1 MEDTEKYELDLYL
14 KEYDILVGY
23 IKYQHQRLTD
33 YTKIFLTS
41 NSIILAA
48 IALILKDESK
58 NALIVFSPL
67 LSVIGLIISFLWICV
82 TARIMVE
89 SDLRWFQLR
98 NTEVI
103 LRHPNGIFNQGN
115 ILFKDDKVEVELLNG
130 HKVSH
135 ILESAILGISRVRMR
150 TSTGIILP
158 LTFIILY
165 IFIFFLLYE

>member
-23 IKYQHQRLTD
+23 IKYQHQRLSD

-48 IALILKDESK
+48 IALIIKDQTK
-58 NALIVFSPL
+58 NVLTEFSPL
-67 LSVIGLIISFLWICV
+67 LSLIGFIISLLWICV

-98 NTEVI
+98 NTEII
-103 LRHPNGIFNQGN
+103 LGRPNGIFNQGQD
-115 ILFKDDKVEVELLNG
+115 LFENKKVEVELLNG
-130 HKVSH
+130 IKVSH
-135 ILESAILGISRVRMR
+135 TPESAILSFSWVRMR
-150 TSTGIILP
+150 FSTGRILP

-165 IFIFFLLYE
+165 IIIFTVFR